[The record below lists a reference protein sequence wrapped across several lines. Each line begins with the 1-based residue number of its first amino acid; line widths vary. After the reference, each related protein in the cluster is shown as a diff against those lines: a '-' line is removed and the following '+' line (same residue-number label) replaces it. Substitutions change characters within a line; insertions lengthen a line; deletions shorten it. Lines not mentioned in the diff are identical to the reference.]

1 MGTHSGFVREECTD
15 PATVQLEHAL
25 PQVSK
30 HCVENAASYAPA
42 LANMLF
48 QYRSE
53 GYSLHGR
60 LALDSFSKVSV
71 WLNGTSPWKPHAA
84 QLFMKWPSSDMI
96 LCACGPQVLS
106 IITKS
111 SFIPICSNMWW
122 SLSWATKRHVGHCLA
137 CFSLIP
143 SWDPSPKHLPYMVW
157 IGQGLEES
165 NCLQSFPEGVQFL
178 ATWLNGSYL

>member
-1 MGTHSGFVREECTD
+1 MLVGTHSGFVREECTD

-106 IITKS
+106 IISKNNLFPS
-111 SFIPICSNMWW
+111 DRICGG
-122 SLSWATKRHVGHCLA
+122 TFHGHQKKHVGHCLA
-137 CFSLIP
+137 FFPLIT
-143 SWDPSPKHLPYMVW
+143 S
-157 IGQGLEES
+157 
-165 NCLQSFPEGVQFL
+165 
-178 ATWLNGSYL
+178 